1 MNITLNGKPCDTNA
15 GNIISLLEEK
25 NYRPELVAVE
35 VNEDIIAKEGYRAYS
50 LKEGDTVE
58 IVTFMGG
65 GEEKDTW
72 FLGEHE
78 FSSRFILGSG
88 KYSLKLISA
97 AGGGDCGG
105 GAGRGTDCNF
115 GLKAGKPGGDGK
127 YYGLHSKG
135 RHSFAQYF
143 RGKECR

>member
-88 KYSLKLISA
+88 KYSLKLIS
-97 AGGGDCGG
+97 
-105 GAGRGTDCNF
+105 GRWSR
-115 GLKAGKPGGDGK
+115 PGHR
-127 YYGLHSKG
+127 L
-135 RHSFAQYF
+135 
-143 RGKECR
+143 

>member
-58 IVTFMGG
+58 RERKKTPGFWGSMN
-65 GEEKDTW
+65 
-72 FLGEHE
+72 FLP
-78 FSSRFILGSG
+78 
-88 KYSLKLISA
+88 
-97 AGGGDCGG
+97 
-105 GAGRGTDCNF
+105 
-115 GLKAGKPGGDGK
+115 GL
-127 YYGLHSKG
+127 
-135 RHSFAQYF
+135 F
-143 RGKECR
+143 

>member
-65 GEEKDTW
+65 WEEMRKVFMDIGADLWQSW
-72 FLGEHE
+72 FD
-78 FSSRFILGSG
+78 FPGSFLIRHRRQW
-88 KYSLKLISA
+88 YS
-97 AGGGDCGG
+97 
-105 GAGRGTDCNF
+105 
-115 GLKAGKPGGDGK
+115 
-127 YYGLHSKG
+127 
-135 RHSFAQYF
+135 
-143 RGKECR
+143 